1 MEELEQI
8 VLEVLAQKSGV
19 QVKELETLTMRALG
33 RPIDSSAYKDALS
46 SLQARKLLSLSGSD
60 IRRTEPDFPERLLET
75 PVEQFLSSKDAFSY
89 LRLEADFTVWQRTA
103 RGGRAGTGIW
113 SRPDFTIATIRRRK
127 YDPVRHLDLIA
138 LELKNLAGSTVVAV
152 HEALAHARFAHYA
165 YLVCPRS
172 VMTVGIHTA
181 IEDSCLQH
189 GVGLITFETS
199 VGPNDTPSLT
209 NFEFE
214 VDARRQSPEPDAVDN
229 YIDDRLDDE
238 NRARL
243 MKIAA
248 G

>member
-1 MEELEQI
+1 
-8 VLEVLAQKSGV
+8 
-19 QVKELETLTMRALG
+19 
-33 RPIDSSAYKDALS
+33 
-46 SLQARKLLSLSGSD
+46 
-60 IRRTEPDFPERLLET
+60 
-75 PVEQFLSSKDAFSY
+75 
-89 LRLEADFTVWQRTA
+89 
-103 RGGRAGTGIW
+103 
-113 SRPDFTIATIRRRK
+113 
-127 YDPVRHLDLIA
+127 
-138 LELKNLAGSTVVAV
+138 
-152 HEALAHARFAHYA
+152 
-165 YLVCPRS
+165 
-172 VMTVGIHTA
+172 MTVGIHTA

-199 VGPNDTPSLT
+199 VVPHDTPSLT